1 MVIMKGS
8 GTISVTE
15 PGRDRGTYY
24 EDAEISVYGEITHF
38 VAHKKHHTAA
48 SAMCLIGWDNPPEI
62 KVTGDK

>member
-1 MVIMKGS
+1 MVVIHGN

-24 EDAEISVYGEITHF
+24 ENAEITVYGEIVQF
-38 VAHKKHHTAA
+38 IAHNKHHTAS

-62 KVTGDK
+62 REAAGD